1 MKKLAMTK
9 KTSIQIFEEKK
20 VRTVWNDEEEK
31 WYFSIADVV
40 EVLTESTDVKQYIKR
55 MRQRDSI
62 LNANWGTICTPLQMT
77 AADGKQRLNCVS
89 LEGRLTKQEKTMTN
103 NFSKFV

>member
-1 MKKLAMTK
+1 MTK

-20 VRTVWNDEEEK
+20 VRTVWNDKEEK
-31 WYFSIADVV
+31 WYFSVADVV

-77 AADGKQRLNCVS
+77 AADGKQRKVQAAS
-89 LEGRLTKQEKTMTN
+89 LEYLNQIDQNNDNKEK
-103 NFSKFV
+103 

>member
-1 MKKLAMTK
+1 MTK

-20 VRTVWNDEEEK
+20 VRTVWNEEEEK
-31 WYFSIADVV
+31 WYFSVADVV

-62 LNANWGTICTPLQMT
+62 LNANWGAICTPLQMT
-77 AADGKQRLNCVS
+77 AADGKQRKVQAAS
-89 LEGRLTKQEKTMTN
+89 LEYLNQIDQNNDNKEK
-103 NFSKFV
+103 